1 MDRALAGAIDHT
13 VLSAAAGERDI
24 LQACDDALRWGFSS
38 VVVSPFYLPVT
49 IERLAGS
56 SVNACTVVS
65 FPLGAHMPMEKA
77 EEARRY
83 VAAGAQEIDA
93 VMNIGA
99 YLSGER
105 HVVEEE
111 LKGLVRAC
119 QDRAALK
126 FIIET
131 AYLDSRQIEEL
142 TTMVIERGVDFVK
155 TSTGFASRGVTLE
168 DVQTIKRV
176 AGDRIGIKASG
187 GIKTADFARSL
198 LAAGATRLG
207 CSSSLQIVGG

>member
-1 MDRALAGAIDHT
+1 VDRVLAGVIDHT
-13 VLSAAAGERDI
+13 VLGAAASESDI
-24 LQACDDALRWGFSS
+24 VQACADALEWEFSS
-38 VVVSPFYLPVT
+38 VVVSPFYLPMA

-56 SVNACTVVS
+56 RVNACTVVS
-65 FPLGAHMPMEKA
+65 FPFGAHMPMAKA

-105 HVVEEE
+105 HVVDEE

-119 QDRAALK
+119 EDLAALK

-131 AYLDSRQIEEL
+131 AYLDSGQIEEL
-142 TTMVIERGVDFVK
+142 TTMVVERGVDFVK
-155 TSTGFASRGVTLE
+155 TSTGFASRGVTLQ
-168 DVQTIKRV
+168 DIKTIKRV

-207 CSSSLQIVGG
+207 CSASLQIVRG